1 MGESVKHGWK
11 PSEVRLYLISNFAGD
26 CGKTGCENELLGIG
40 FV

>member
-1 MGESVKHGWK
+1 MGESVKHGLEAK
-11 PSEVRLYLISNFAGD
+11 RFDCDLISNFAGD